1 LPIVSANIRVRVPEH
16 LIIGEDSIIDDFCYI
31 STRLTV
37 GRGTHIASGCSIAGG
52 AKFLCRIGDFC
63 SLSSGV
69 KVWCASNDFVNDLIA
84 IVPEGI
90 ETSAAEGDVEIGN
103 YCGVGANSV
112 ILPDNHLPEGTAI
125 GALSLVPAG
134 FRFEP
139 WTVYAG
145 IPIRPIR
152 KRNRQRVMEQVR
164 QLNAPAGR

>member
-1 LPIVSANIRVRVPEH
+1 LPIVSANIRIRVPEH
-16 LIIGEDSIIDDFCYI
+16 FVVGEDSIIDDFCYI

-52 AKFLCRIGDFC
+52 AKFHCRIGDYC

-84 IVPEGI
+84 IVPEGV
-90 ETSAAEGDVEIGN
+90 ETSAAEGDVDIGS
-103 YCGVGANSV
+103 YSGVGANSV
-112 ILPDNHLPEGTAI
+112 ILPDNRLPEGTAI

-134 FRFEP
+134 FTFEP

-152 KRNRQRVMEQVR
+152 KRNRERVMQQVR
-164 QLNAPAGR
+164 QLTAPAG

>member
-1 LPIVSANIRVRVPEH
+1 MPIVSATIRVRVPEH
-16 LIIGEDSIIDDFCYI
+16 LVVGEDSIIDDFCYI

-52 AKFLCRIGDFC
+52 AKFHCRIGDFC

-90 ETSAAEGDVEIGN
+90 ETSAAEGDVTIGS
-103 YCGVGANSV
+103 YSGVGANSV
-112 ILPDNHLPEGTAI
+112 ILPDNRLPEGTAI

-134 FRFEP
+134 FKFEP
-139 WTVYAG
+139 WMVYAG
-145 IPIRPIR
+145 IPIRPVR
-152 KRNRQRVMEQVR
+152 KRNRERVMAQVR
-164 QLNAPAGR
+164 QLTARGLA

>member
-1 LPIVSANIRVRVPEH
+1 LPIVSANIRIRVPEH
-16 LIIGEDSIIDDFCYI
+16 LVVGEDSIIDDFCYI

-52 AKFLCRIGDFC
+52 AKFHCRIGDFC

-84 IVPEGI
+84 IVPDGI
-90 ETSAAEGDVEIGN
+90 ESSAVEGDVEIGS
-103 YCGVGANSV
+103 YSGVGANSV
-112 ILPDNHLPEGTAI
+112 ILPDNRLPEGTAI

-139 WTVYAG
+139 WMVYAG
-145 IPIRPIR
+145 IPIRPVR
-152 KRNRQRVMEQVR
+152 KRNRERVMAQVR
-164 QLNAPAGR
+164 QLTARAG

>member
-16 LIIGEDSIIDDFCYI
+16 LIVGEGSIIDDFCYI

-52 AKFLCRIGDFC
+52 AKFQCTIGDFC

-84 IVPEGI
+84 ILPEGI
-90 ETSAAEGDVEIGN
+90 ETSSVEGDVDIES

-112 ILPDNHLPEGTAI
+112 ILPGNHLPEGTAI
-125 GALSLVPAG
+125 GALSLVPSG
-134 FRFEP
+134 FKFEP
-139 WTVYAG
+139 WMVYAG
-145 IPIRPIR
+145 IPIHPIR
-152 KRNRQRVMEQVR
+152 KRNRERVMEQVR
-164 QLNAPAGR
+164 QLTARAG

>member
-1 LPIVSANIRVRVPEH
+1 MPIVSTNIRVRVPEH
-16 LIIGEDSIIDDFCYI
+16 LIVGEDSIIDDFCYI
-31 STRLTV
+31 STRLTI

-52 AKFLCRIGDFC
+52 ARFLCRIGDFC

-84 IVPEGI
+84 IVPDGI
-90 ETSAAEGDVEIGN
+90 DTQAVEGDVEIGS
-103 YCGVGANSV
+103 YSGVGANSV
-112 ILPDNHLPEGTAI
+112 ILPNNRLPEGTAI

-134 FRFEP
+134 FAFEP

-152 KRNRQRVMEQVR
+152 PRNRQRVMEQMR
-164 QLNAPAGR
+164 RLTAPAG

>member
-1 LPIVSANIRVRVPEH
+1 MPEH
-16 LIIGEDSIIDDFCYI
+16 LVVGEDSIIDDFCYI

-52 AKFLCRIGDFC
+52 AKFLCQIGDFC

-69 KVWCASNDFVNDLIA
+69 KVWCASNDFVNDVIA

-90 ETSAAEGDVEIGN
+90 ETSSAEGDVEIGN
-103 YCGVGANSV
+103 YSGVGANSV
-112 ILPDNHLPEGTAI
+112 ILPNNRLPEGTAI

-134 FRFEP
+134 FQFEP

-145 IPIRPIR
+145 IPIRAIR
-152 KRNRQRVMEQVR
+152 RRNRQRVMDQVR
-164 QLNAPAGR
+164 RLTAHAG

>member
-1 LPIVSANIRVRVPEH
+1 LPIVSPNIRVRLPEH
-16 LIIGEDSIIDDFCYI
+16 LVVGEDSIIDDFCYI

-52 AKFLCRIGDFC
+52 AKFHCRIGDFC

-90 ETSAAEGDVEIGN
+90 ETSAAEGDVEIGS
-103 YCGVGANSV
+103 YSGVGANSV
-112 ILPDNHLPEGTAI
+112 ILPSNRLPEGTAI

-139 WTVYAG
+139 WMVYAG

-164 QLNAPAGR
+164 QLNEPAGR

>member
-1 LPIVSANIRVRVPEH
+1 MPIVSANIRVRVPEH
-16 LIIGEDSIIDDFCYI
+16 LVVGEDSIIDDFCYI

-52 AKFLCRIGDFC
+52 AKFHCRIGDFC

-90 ETSAAEGDVEIGN
+90 ETSAAEGDVEIGS
-103 YCGVGANSV
+103 YSGVGANSV
-112 ILPDNHLPEGTAI
+112 ILPDNRLPEGTAI

-134 FRFEP
+134 FKFEP
-139 WTVYAG
+139 WMVYAG
-145 IPIRPIR
+145 IPIRPVR
-152 KRNRQRVMEQVR
+152 KRNRERVMAQVR
-164 QLNAPAGR
+164 QLTARAG

>member
-16 LIIGEDSIIDDFCYI
+16 LIIGQDSIIDDFCYI

-52 AKFLCRIGDFC
+52 SKFHCRIGDFC

-84 IVPEGI
+84 IVPEDLDTQA
-90 ETSAAEGDVEIGN
+90 EEGDVEIGN
-103 YCGVGANSV
+103 YSGVGANSV
-112 ILPDNHLPEGTAI
+112 ILPNNRLPEGTAI

-134 FRFEP
+134 FTFEP

-145 IPIRPIR
+145 IPIRAIR
-152 KRNRQRVMEQVR
+152 PRNRQRVMEQVR
-164 QLNAPAGR
+164 HLTARAG

>member
-16 LIIGEDSIIDDFCYI
+16 LVVGDDSIIDDFCYI

-52 AKFLCRIGDFC
+52 AKFHCRIGDFC

-90 ETSAAEGDVEIGN
+90 ETSAVEGDVEIGD
-103 YCGVGANSV
+103 YSGVGANSV
-112 ILPDNHLPEGTAI
+112 ILPNNRLPEGTAI

-134 FRFEP
+134 FHFEP

-145 IPIRPIR
+145 IPIRSIR

-164 QLNAPAGR
+164 QLTAPAG

>member
-16 LIIGEDSIIDDFCYI
+16 LIVGQDSIIDDFCYI
-31 STRLTV
+31 STRLTI

-52 AKFLCRIGDFC
+52 AEFHCRIGDFC

-69 KVWCASNDFVNDLIA
+69 RVWCASNDFVNDLIV
-84 IVPEGI
+84 IVPDGI
-90 ETSAAEGDVEIGN
+90 ATSAAEGDVEIGN
-103 YCGVGANSV
+103 YSGVGANSV

-125 GALSLVPAG
+125 GALSLVTAG
-134 FRFEP
+134 FKFEP

-152 KRNRQRVMEQVR
+152 KRNRERVMEQVR
-164 QLNAPAGR
+164 QLTAQARP